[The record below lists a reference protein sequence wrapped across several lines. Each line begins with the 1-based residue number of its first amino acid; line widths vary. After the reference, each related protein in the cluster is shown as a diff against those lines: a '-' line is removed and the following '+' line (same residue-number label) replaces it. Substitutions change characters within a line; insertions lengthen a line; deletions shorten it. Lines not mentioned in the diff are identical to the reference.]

1 MNSIFDNDDLG
12 DDPFPA
18 TITAAP
24 KKRGRPTS
32 TPIAAKPKPKVAKPK
47 YIIQPHR
54 KTELVTAHMGVA
66 NVLAP
71 YTASDG
77 DNMRIAADVL
87 DMIEK
92 AKA

>member
-1 MNSIFDNDDLG
+1 MNNIFDNDDLG
-12 DDPFPA
+12 DDPFPP
-18 TITAAP
+18 TTTPAP
-24 KKRGRPTS
+24 KKRGRPAG
-32 TPIAAKPKPKVAKPK
+32 TPVAAKSKPKVAKPK

-54 KTELVTAHMGVA
+54 KTELVTALMGVA

-71 YTASDG
+71 YAASYG
-77 DNMRIAADVL
+77 DKMRIAADVL